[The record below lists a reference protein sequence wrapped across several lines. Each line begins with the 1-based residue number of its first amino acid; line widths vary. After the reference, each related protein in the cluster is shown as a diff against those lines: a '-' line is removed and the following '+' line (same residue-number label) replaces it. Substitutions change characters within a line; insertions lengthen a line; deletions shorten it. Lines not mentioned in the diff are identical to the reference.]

1 MRERWRRPP
10 RYSIRSLARSR
21 SIVCHC
27 MLTFPVREFFGSP
40 MDLEFEGMRLIT
52 ATETVLWLPLGD
64 HLLRRRL
71 VLKLLQRQVA
81 EQLCVDKASITN
93 WEGNRTKPGVEYMP
107 AIIRFLGYNP
117 LPPPDGWAERLVR
130 CRTILGLTQNESA
143 SRIGVDQCTL
153 ARWERG
159 EREPTG
165 AFEAR
170 ALTFVGE
177 VDATC
182 RRSLALTA

>member
-1 MRERWRRPP
+1 VEKVEANTVERWGVQQSEIVITYRFSQPDEPAPLVLP
-10 RYSIRSLARSR
+10 RSHRLNSRNRSPEELN
-21 SIVCHC
+21 
-27 MLTFPVREFFGSP
+27 T
-40 MDLEFEGMRLIT
+40 
-52 ATETVLWLPLGD
+52 LGD

-81 EQLCVDKASITN
+81 EQLSVDKASIVN

-117 LPPPDGWAERLVR
+117 LPPPDGWAKRLVQ
-130 CRTILGLTQNESA
+130 CRTVLGLSQKESA
-143 SRIGVDQCTL
+143 LRIGVDQCTL

-170 ALTFVGE
+170 ALTFVAE
-177 VDATC
+177 VEATS
-182 RRSLALTA
+182 RYLLALTA

>member
-1 MRERWRRPP
+1 
-10 RYSIRSLARSR
+10 
-21 SIVCHC
+21 
-27 MLTFPVREFFGSP
+27 
-40 MDLEFEGMRLIT
+40 
-52 ATETVLWLPLGD
+52 
-64 HLLRRRL
+64 
-71 VLKLLQRQVA
+71 VLKLLQRQVS
-81 EQLCVDKASITN
+81 EQLSVDKASTAN

-117 LPPPDGWAERLVR
+117 LPPADGWAERLVQ

-143 SRIGVDQCTL
+143 ARIGVDAGTL

-170 ALTFVGE
+170 ALTFVAE
-177 VDATC
+177 VEATSPS
-182 RRSLALTA
+182 SLALTA